1 MMRDYRTPASCHLW
15 SVETLTPST
24 DAALRM
30 GCAASVAR
38 AEARSASRNMGTV
51 KAPRSLFSQPPFFE
65 VFS

>member
-1 MMRDYRTPASCHLW
+1 
-15 SVETLTPST
+15 
-24 DAALRM
+24 M